1 MARKKR
7 SFQPTL
13 PPTTGDQQ
21 DKPRYRD
28 PFQATVN
35 KKIEEV
41 GGRFAGQGKN
51 ILYGIA
57 AIAVLAVIVGIFYSW
72 SSRSNAAAQAALGKA
87 IETSQARVSDSPV
100 PAGSTEK
107 TFKTEKER
115 AEAAIAEFQAV
126 AAKFGGGVGEKA
138 KYFVAVTRL
147 SIDRPTAITELEGL
161 AGSKGD
167 IGSLAKFA
175 LAQAKADDGK
185 PDEAAE
191 LYRGLAA
198 SDNPVVSKDT
208 INFALAGIYEK
219 QGKKTEA
226 AELYY
231 NIAYGA
237 SQAKDKD
244 GKAIPPGQ
252 TARSAKEKL
261 TQLDP
266 EKAKQIPEPAA
277 DPSMGGNPF
286 GG

>member
-7 SFQPTL
+7 SFQTTL
-13 PPTTGDQQ
+13 PPTTEDQK

-41 GGRFAGQGKN
+41 GGKFAGQGKN

-57 AIAVLAVIVGIFYSW
+57 AVAVLAVIVGIFYSW
-72 SSRSNAAAQAALGKA
+72 SSRSNAAAQTALGKA
-87 IETSQARVSDSPV
+87 IETSQAQVTDSPV
-100 PAGSTEK
+100 PAGSTAK

-126 AAKFGGGVGEKA
+126 ADKFGGSVGEKA
-138 KYFVAVTRL
+138 RYFVAVTRL
-147 SIDRPTAITELEGL
+147 SLDRPAAITELEGL
-161 AGSKGD
+161 ANSKGD

-191 LYRGLAA
+191 LYKGLAA

-219 QGKKTEA
+219 QGKKPEA
-226 AELYY
+226 AEIYY
-231 NIAYGA
+231 NIAYAA

-244 GKAIPPGQ
+244 GKAIPLSQ

-261 TQLDP
+261 TQIDP
-266 EKAKQIPEPAA
+266 EKAKQIPEP
-277 DPSMGGNPF
+277 DPSEAAGNPF
-286 GG
+286 G

>member
-41 GGRFAGQGKN
+41 GGKFAGQGRN

-57 AIAVLAVIVGIFYSW
+57 AVVVLSIIVGIFYW
-72 SSRSNAAAQAALGKA
+72 WNSRVNATAQTALGKA
-87 IETSQARVSDSPV
+87 IETSQARVTDEPV
-100 PAGSTEK
+100 QAGSTAK

-115 AEAAIAEFQAV
+115 AEASIAEFQAV
-126 AAKFGGGVGEKA
+126 ANKFGGSVGEKA

-147 SIDRPTAITELEGL
+147 SIDRPTAITELEAL

-191 LYRGLAA
+191 LYKGLAA

-208 INFALAGIYEK
+208 VNFALAGIYEK
-219 QGKKTEA
+219 QGKKAEA

-231 NIAYGA
+231 NIAYAA

-244 GKAIPPGQ
+244 GKAIPMGQ
-252 TARSAKEKL
+252 TAKSAKEKL

-266 EKAKQIPEPAA
+266 EKAKQIPEPAIDQA
-277 DPSMGGNPF
+277 PMGGNPF
-286 GG
+286 G